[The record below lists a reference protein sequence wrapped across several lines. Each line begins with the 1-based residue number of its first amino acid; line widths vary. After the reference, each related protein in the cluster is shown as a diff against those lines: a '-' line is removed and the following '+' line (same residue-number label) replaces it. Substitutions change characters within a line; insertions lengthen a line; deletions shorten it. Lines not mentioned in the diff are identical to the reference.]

1 MVQSLVLLETYN
13 APGTRNVVTVER
25 VVATMGGVIVAI
37 ILQLIPPNVYGRY
50 PRDIKP
56 CLEEIKIAF
65 TDTIDA
71 ALSLHDANNDEAPM
85 QDVNNNNNSNDNTKS
100 TDNMVPSSSS
110 LYEELI
116 ISGHQREQIVKVHQ
130 VLNDRLFLAKDA
142 GTLSFF
148 PLMQLN
154 PKIIPFLEDVT
165 ITLDYITQ
173 LERIVSGLKENPDRH
188 CLVEELRDVM
198 KSEVATMPVRNIS
211 SQRFTINTAT
221 TTIAGRMKEL
231 NNTELINVLDGT
243 SLLPGVTKLIEHRL
257 LDHEHVLESLL

>member
-1 MVQSLVLLETYN
+1 MLETYN

-25 VVATMGGVIVAI
+25 VVATMSGVLVAI

-71 ALSLHDANNDEAPM
+71 ALSLYDTKNDEAPS
-85 QDVNNNNNSNDNTKS
+85 QDDNNNNNNNNDTTNS
-100 TDNMVPSSSS
+100 TDNRVPSSSS

-116 ISGHQREQIVKVHQ
+116 LSGHQREQIENVHQ

-148 PLMQLN
+148 PVMQLN
-154 PKIIPFLEDVT
+154 PQIIPFLEDMT

-173 LERIVSGLKENPDRH
+173 LERIVSGLIENPDRH
-188 CLVEELRDVM
+188 CLVKELRDVM
-198 KSEVATMPVRNIS
+198 KPEQATMPVRNSS

-221 TTIAGRMKEL
+221 TIDGRTKAL
-231 NNTELINVLDGT
+231 NSTEL
-243 SLLPGVTKLIEHRL
+243 
-257 LDHEHVLESLL
+257 